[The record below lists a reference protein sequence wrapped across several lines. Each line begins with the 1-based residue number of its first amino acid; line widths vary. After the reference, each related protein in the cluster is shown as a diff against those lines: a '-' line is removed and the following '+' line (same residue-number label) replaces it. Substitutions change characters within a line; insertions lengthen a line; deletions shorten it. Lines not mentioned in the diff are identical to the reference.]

1 MFGMQFVHLLL
12 SGSQF
17 QPGGWIKDIDNG
29 LWYIKKKKK
38 KELRLDLKVTE
49 ASSML

>member
-12 SGSQF
+12 LGSQF

-29 LWYIKKKKK
+29 LWCIKKNK